1 VEENPQLYKEEAAA
15 ALRTLGQGV
24 LWKPGKAT
32 VHLKKRKAMNHLPAE
47 SPLEEYNDLIQT
59 LVQEGRHQVY
69 LYRFGSERYYAV
81 RGTAQDAEWLV
92 IATREGV
99 VETAFPPDAM
109 DDSLNRR
116 GFVFIG
122 TIQEVLA

>member
-1 VEENPQLYKEEAAA
+1 MEENPQLYKEEAAA
-15 ALRTLGQGV
+15 ALRILGQCV

-32 VHLKKRKAMNHLPAE
+32 VHLEKKKAMDHLPAE
-47 SPLEEYNDLIQT
+47 SLLEEYNGLIQT
-59 LVQEGRHQVY
+59 LAQEGKHQVY

-81 RGTAQDAEWLV
+81 RGSAQGAEWLV
-92 IATREGV
+92 IATKEGV

-109 DDSLNRR
+109 DNYLNRR

-122 TIQEVLA
+122 TIQEVLT

>member
-1 VEENPQLYKEEAAA
+1 MEENPQLYKEEAAA
-15 ALRTLGQGV
+15 ALRPLGQRV

-32 VHLKKRKAMNHLPAE
+32 VHLEKRKTMNHLPVE
-47 SPLEEYNDLIQT
+47 SPLEEYNGLIQT
-59 LVQEGRHQVY
+59 LVREGRHQVY

-81 RGTAQDAEWLV
+81 RGTVQSVEWLV

-99 VETAFPPDAM
+99 VETAFPPDAI
-109 DDSLNRR
+109 DEYLNRR

-122 TIQEVLA
+122 TIQEVFA